1 MATVVLRQARWA
13 KWDSLLVA
21 LAIAH
26 GGLLLVWAS
35 VALIAVGLWWNANTI
50 SHNFIHQPYFR
61 SRSLNAV
68 F

>member
-50 SHNFIHQPYFR
+50 SHNFIQASY
-61 SRSLNAV
+61 
-68 F
+68 